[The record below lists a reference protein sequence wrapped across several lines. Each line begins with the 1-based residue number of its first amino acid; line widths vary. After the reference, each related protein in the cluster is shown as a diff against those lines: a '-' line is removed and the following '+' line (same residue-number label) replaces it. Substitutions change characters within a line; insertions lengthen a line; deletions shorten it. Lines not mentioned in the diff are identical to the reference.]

1 MTGVLGDV
9 HHGAV
14 DRDPQPTVY
23 RPYRQWPSG
32 PMSIVVR
39 TAQEPAALAAAV
51 RAEIRKL
58 DTTLPIPT
66 VRTMREIVSSTVA
79 QRRFQMTMTSL
90 FAALAL
96 MLGMVGLYGVVSY
109 SVACRTREIGLRMA
123 LGALP
128 IDVMRWVFSIGLPPV
143 LAGVAA
149 GLALAVG
156 AARALRG
163 VLFGVAPLDPVSI
176 AGVAVLLFATS
187 AVACYFPARRAAS
200 LDPTT
205 TLRTG

>member
-1 MTGVLGDV
+1 
-9 HHGAV
+9 
-14 DRDPQPTVY
+14 
-23 RPYRQWPSG
+23 
-32 PMSIVVR
+32 MSIVVR

-58 DTTLPIPT
+58 DMTLPIPA

-96 MLGMVGLYGVVSY
+96 VLGMVGLYGVVSY
-109 SVACRTREIGLRMA
+109 SVACRTREIGLRME

-143 LAGVAA
+143 VAGVTA

-156 AARALRG
+156 AARAL
-163 VLFGVAPLDPVSI
+163 
-176 AGVAVLLFATS
+176 
-187 AVACYFPARRAAS
+187 PARSSAWPRSIPRSLPAS
-200 LDPTT
+200 RFCCSPHRRSRVTFPPAGPLHSI
-205 TLRTG
+205 

>member
-1 MTGVLGDV
+1 
-9 HHGAV
+9 
-14 DRDPQPTVY
+14 
-23 RPYRQWPSG
+23 
-32 PMSIVVR
+32 
-39 TAQEPAALAAAV
+39 
-51 RAEIRKL
+51 
-58 DTTLPIPT
+58 
-66 VRTMREIVSSTVA
+66 MREIVSSTVA

-96 MLGMVGLYGVVSY
+96 VLGMVGLYGVVSY

-143 LAGVAA
+143 LAGVTA

-163 VLFGVAPLDPVSI
+163 MLFGVTPLDPASI
-176 AGVAVLLFATS
+176 AGVAVLLLATS
-187 AVACYFPARRAAS
+187 VVACYLPARRAAS
-200 LDPTT
+200 LDPAA
-205 TLRTG
+205 TLRNG

>member
-1 MTGVLGDV
+1 
-9 HHGAV
+9 
-14 DRDPQPTVY
+14 
-23 RPYRQWPSG
+23 
-32 PMSIVVR
+32 
-39 TAQEPAALAAAV
+39 
-51 RAEIRKL
+51 
-58 DTTLPIPT
+58 
-66 VRTMREIVSSTVA
+66 
-79 QRRFQMTMTSL
+79 MTMTSL

-96 MLGMVGLYGVVSY
+96 VLGMVGLYGVVSY

-163 VLFGVAPLDPVSI
+163 VLFGVTPLDPVSI
-176 AGVAVLLFATS
+176 AGVAVLLLATS
-187 AVACYFPARRAAS
+187 VVACYFPARRAAS
-200 LDPTT
+200 LDPTA
-205 TLRTG
+205 TLRAG